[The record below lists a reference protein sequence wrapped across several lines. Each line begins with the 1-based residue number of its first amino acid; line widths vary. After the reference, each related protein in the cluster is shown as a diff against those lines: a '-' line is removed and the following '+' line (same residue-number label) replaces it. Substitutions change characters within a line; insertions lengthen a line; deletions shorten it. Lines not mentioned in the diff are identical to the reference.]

1 MVRDEIGLTPYHKT
15 STCFS
20 TQHEITLMKVP
31 GLIIENELQLHRC
44 AASEIKKISAE
55 KRNC

>member
-1 MVRDEIGLTPYHKT
+1 VILGVYYNNSP
-15 STCFS
+15 FS
-20 TQHEITLMKVP
+20 ATQHEIPFMKVP
-31 GLIIENELQLHRC
+31 GLIIENELQLHRY